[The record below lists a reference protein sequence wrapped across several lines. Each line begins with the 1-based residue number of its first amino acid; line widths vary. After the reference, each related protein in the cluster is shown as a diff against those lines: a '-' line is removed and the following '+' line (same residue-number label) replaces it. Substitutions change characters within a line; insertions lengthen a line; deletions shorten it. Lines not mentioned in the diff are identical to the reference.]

1 MDINYSSTSSKA
13 GVTVMLGDK
22 VLTTVESQKKSEYSD
37 YSVYVNL
44 SEGKQMLKVLFLDG
58 SMNLDYI
65 DFTRT
70 EYNLPEI
77 QSDKTYKI
85 VAKHSGKAIGLSVD
99 NQVNGTSI
107 VQKTYVDEGS
117 LSWNLHLVG
126 DAFYGF
132 QSGSSKLF
140 MTVRGN
146 KYIQQFPFD
155 TTVDVAKWGI
165 QCVDENY
172 FCITAKGTGTV
183 LEVVDSS
190 DKENA
195 VLGLAPFTGADN
207 QLFSIQEIGDATG
220 IGGIEVVKA
229 ITYPNPF
236 TDYINISVPAKEGG
250 KFTLY
255 IYTSS
260 GNLVYS
266 DSQVVA
272 ENVVTFTW
280 NPGFSIPK
288 GLFIYSLK
296 GDTFCAGGKIV
307 KQ

>member
-1 MDINYSSTSSKA
+1 M
-13 GVTVMLGDK
+13 
-22 VLTTVESQKKSEYSD
+22 
-37 YSVYVNL
+37 
-44 SEGKQMLKVLFLDG
+44 
-58 SMNLDYI
+58 
-65 DFTRT
+65 
-70 EYNLPEI
+70 
-77 QSDKTYKI
+77 
-85 VAKHSGKAIGLSVD
+85 
-99 NQVNGTSI
+99 
-107 VQKTYVDEGS
+107 
-117 LSWNLHLVG
+117 
-126 DAFYGF
+126 
-132 QSGSSKLF
+132 
-140 MTVRGN
+140 
-146 KYIQQFPFD
+146 
-155 TTVDVAKWGI
+155 
-165 QCVDENY
+165 
-172 FCITAKGTGTV
+172 
-183 LEVVDSS
+183 VDSS

>member
-1 MDINYSSTSSKA
+1 MI
-13 GVTVMLGDK
+13 
-22 VLTTVESQKKSEYSD
+22 
-37 YSVYVNL
+37 
-44 SEGKQMLKVLFLDG
+44 
-58 SMNLDYI
+58 I
-65 DFTRT
+65 DFIRE
-70 EYNLPEI
+70 EYTLTEI

-85 VAKHSGKAIGLSVD
+85 VAKHSGKALGLSVD

-107 VQKTYVDEGS
+107 VQKTYVDESS
-117 LSWNLHLVG
+117 LSWNIHLVG
-126 DAFYGF
+126 DAFYGL

-146 KYIQQFPFD
+146 KYIKQFPFD

-183 LEVVDSS
+183 LEVIDSS

-207 QLFSIQEIGDATG
+207 QLFSIEEIGNVTG
-220 IGGIEVVKA
+220 LENFEVAKA
-229 ITYPNPF
+229 ATYPNPF
-236 TDYINISVPAKEGG
+236 TDYINISTPAEKGE
-250 KFTLY
+250 KCSLY
-255 IYTSS
+255 IYTPS

-266 DSQVVA
+266 DSQVAV
-272 ENVVTFTW
+272 ENVVTFIW
-280 NPGFSIPK
+280 SPGLSIPQ
-288 GLFIYSLK
+288 GVFIYALE
-296 GDTFCAGGKIV
+296 GDTFCSGGKIV